1 MRKLSLVP
9 SVILISLILLIT
21 TCQTETLPETELET
35 KYIIVGTINKV
46 LILGN
51 SITITRPVP
60 EIGWNAHWGMA
71 ASAEENDYVHLL
83 IDKFKKYNDS
93 VEVQYASVSNFE
105 RGFWNYDYS
114 QLDAFRAFA
123 PDLIIIRL
131 GDNVDD
137 KEATNRRFDNHL
149 FDFISY
155 LKNGKQIAICTT
167 STFWPSKPVNEQIE
181 SLSQREN
188 YIYVPIEDLAKDP
201 TNKAIGKFSDRDVA
215 SHPSDKGMLNIANRI
230 SDKLGIF

>member
-1 MRKLSLVP
+1 MRISIFFQTI
-9 SVILISLILLIT
+9 ILISIILLIT
-21 TCQTETLPETELET
+21 NCQTETQIET
-35 KYIIVGTINKV
+35 KYIIVGPINKV

-71 ASAEENDYVHLL
+71 ASSEENDYVHLL

-93 VEVQYASVSNFE
+93 VEVRYASVSNFE
-105 RGFWNYDYS
+105 REFWNYDYS
-114 QLDAFRAFA
+114 QLDGFRSFV

-137 KEATNRRFDNHL
+137 TEATNRRFDDHL
-149 FDFISY
+149 FNFISY
-155 LKNGKQIAICTT
+155 LKNGKRTAICTT
-167 STFWPSKPVNEQIE
+167 STFWPSKPVNEQIR
-181 SLSQREN
+181 SLSMREN
-188 YIYVPIEDLAKDP
+188 YIYVSIDDLVKDP
-201 TNKAIGKFSDRDVA
+201 TNKAIGKFSDPDVA
-215 SHPSDKGMLNIANRI
+215 EHPSDKGMLNIANRI

>member
-1 MRKLSLVP
+1 MKKLYFVRLM
-9 SVILISLILLIT
+9 
-21 TCQTETLPETELET
+21 TL
-35 KYIIVGTINKV
+35 IIVSSLFTNCQPEIKIQKEFVIVGEINRV

-71 ASAEENDYVHLL
+71 ASSEENDYVHLL

-93 VEVQYASVSNFE
+93 VEVRYASASNFE
-105 RGFWNYDYS
+105 REFWNYDYS
-114 QLDAFRAFA
+114 QLDGFRAFA

-137 KEATNRRFDNHL
+137 TEAANRRFDNYL
-149 FDFISY
+149 FDFITY
-155 LKNGKQIAICTT
+155 LKNGKRIAICTT
-167 STFWPSKPVNEQIE
+167 STFWPSKPVNEQIGK
-181 SLSQREN
+181 LSQREN
-188 YIYVPIEDLAKDP
+188 YIYVSIEDLANDQS
-201 TNKAIGKFSDRDVA
+201 NKAIGNFKDPDVA
-215 SHPSDKGMLNIANRI
+215 NHPSDKGMKNIANRI